1 MLLSKRL
8 LRWGTSSLVALAV
21 LVSPA
26 LAQSMP
32 GEGMASQSLR
42 PYHFV
47 FIAYAIVWVLVLG
60 WVISV
65 GRRLAR
71 LGHRLDDQE
80 SPR

>member
-8 LRWGTSSLVALAV
+8 LRWGTSSLLALAV
-21 LVSPA
+21 VATPV

-32 GEGMASQSLR
+32 GQAMAGQTLR
-42 PYHFV
+42 PYRFV
-47 FIAYAIVWVLVLG
+47 FIAYAIVWILVLG

-71 LGHRLDDQE
+71 LGRRLDDQGTAG
-80 SPR
+80 